1 MLPTMTGQRS
11 VVQNSSVRSAYCPP
25 PALVAADSA
34 AMPGWFTAV
43 DLGGEQAVASS
54 RWPDR
59 QIGTTERGS
68 GIGPSTSTLAPVPRS
83 CCTRR
88 VRLSIHAGSYDV
100 KPGNRGRHRTPPHA
114 DHDQPRVLGAQPGD
128 DLTAPLL
135 ALGVLPVK

>member
-1 MLPTMTGQRS
+1 MTGQRS
-11 VVQNSSVRSAYCPP
+11 AVQNSSVRSAYCPP

-34 AMPGWFTAV
+34 AMPDWFTAV

-59 QIGTTERGS
+59 QSGASASGS

-100 KPGNRGRHRTPPHA
+100 KPAANLPGTVPPRHA
-114 DHDQPRVLGAQPGD
+114 EHDQPRVLGA
-128 DLTAPLL
+128 
-135 ALGVLPVK
+135 